1 METNTKTLIR
11 ANLLGLA
18 VALVVNY
25 LAVSL
30 PLFGESTA
38 QLSDQYP
45 NLFVPAGLTFSIW
58 GVIYTWLL
66 VFAGCQAAAL
76 FNPAM
81 MQRIEPVIQKT
92 GWLFLSICAYNA
104 LWLITWHLK
113 LAGLSVVVMISL
125 VVKLLQLNVKA
136 GVGRTASGSLEK
148 WVAHAP
154 FGIYQGWIT
163 IALIANATAFLVA
176 IRWTGF
182 GIAENVWTMAM
193 IGAGA
198 LIACLTVWRQNNIF
212 HGFAVAWALLGIYL
226 KRSEAA
232 DAPEIATTAVVCMGL
247 VLAFS
252 LWRTRNWLTY

>member
-1 METNTKTLIR
+1 METNTKTLIL
-11 ANLLGLA
+11 ANLFGLA
-18 VALVVNY
+18 VALLVNY

-38 QLSDQYP
+38 QLSDHYP

-66 VFAGCQAAAL
+66 VFAGFQAAAL
-76 FNPAM
+76 FSPNM
-81 MQRIEPVIQKT
+81 MQRIEPVIQKA
-92 GWLFLSICAYNA
+92 GWLFLSTCMYNA

-113 LAGLSVVVMISL
+113 LTGVSVAVMVFLLTKL
-125 VVKLLQLNVKA
+125 VQLNQAA
-136 GVGRTASGSLEK
+136 GAGRTASGSLEK
-148 WVAHAP
+148 WVVHAP

-163 IALIANATAFLVA
+163 VALIANATAFLVA
-176 IRWTGF
+176 IRWAGF
-182 GIAENVWTMAM
+182 GIAENVWTMVM
-193 IGAGA
+193 MGAGA

-232 DAPEIATTAVVCMGL
+232 DAPEIATTAVVCMGV
-247 VLAFS
+247 VLALS
-252 LWRTRNWLTY
+252 LWRTRNWLAY